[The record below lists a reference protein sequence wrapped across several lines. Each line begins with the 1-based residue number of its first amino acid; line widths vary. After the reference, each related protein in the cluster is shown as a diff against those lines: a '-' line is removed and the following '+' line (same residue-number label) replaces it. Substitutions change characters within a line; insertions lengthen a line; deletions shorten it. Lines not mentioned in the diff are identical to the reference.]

1 MKPLRAFFTSSSFD
15 SLLRRLFAA
24 LSRSL
29 PREEQTLQWISRLF
43 RLSLQSFRGE
53 LILPFDLLLT
63 IPTGVSLD
71 ASTSRQL
78 RDTINCLPREDQRT
92 QFLHQLD
99 ILESRGKANQLT
111 EMTLQNL
118 LSRGDAFL
126 KAMESLDDSDKTPSP
141 DLPAKRVCVSPR
153 KSGFCCSICHGNETD
168 RFDHFPGFFA
178 RCYRLPTEGE

>member
-1 MKPLRAFFTSSSFD
+1 
-15 SLLRRLFAA
+15 
-24 LSRSL
+24 
-29 PREEQTLQWISRLF
+29 
-43 RLSLQSFRGE
+43 
-53 LILPFDLLLT
+53 
-63 IPTGVSLD
+63 
-71 ASTSRQL
+71 
-78 RDTINCLPREDQRT
+78 
-92 QFLHQLD
+92 
-99 ILESRGKANQLT
+99 
-111 EMTLQNL
+111 MTLQNL